1 MELAVIVGLPLAG
14 PARIAAGI
22 LNSTVQHFA
31 PMITDATGAELK
43 GKLRENAEAAER
55 VASTVRRLRYV
66 MPAEGDGFTSHL
78 QHAADV
84 SVQDVLIRL
93 EARAEAAVGRAGL
106 TWGADLKGQHDMRDF
121 LGGALPA
128 AFALLFDKGTV
139 AQRGTFISAVCQ
151 RLGLGARE
159 PDAIKKSIARFRAAR
174 KVGTA
179 VRMPGWMET

>member
-1 MELAVIVGLPLAG
+1 
-14 PARIAAGI
+14 
-22 LNSTVQHFA
+22 
-31 PMITDATGAELK
+31 
-43 GKLRENAEAAER
+43 
-55 VASTVRRLRYV
+55 
-66 MPAEGDGFTSHL
+66 MPAEGDGFTSRL

-84 SVQDVLIRL
+84 SVRDVLIRL
-93 EARAEAAVGRAGL
+93 EAQAEAAVGRAGL